1 MNTFNSL
8 DEINQHK
15 KKGFEEVFGSV
26 KPKFP
31 NKTINNDL
39 WEQLKYR
46 ARPHEVYNLDWS
58 NYNGL
63 DYGNLFLPYIKTMY
77 KGGGVWLYDGAELF
91 KGVKK
96 AKKKVFKFD
105 EQKHLISIINY
116 TYPKGVEAEY
126 KKVTVQPASH
136 EVLTFIEVKQNNT
149 VDIHFKFGKRFKTHL
164 NEAFKREG
172 KSLQISKLESN
183 VYKTNTKSIQS
194 FFKQQVTHYDMMR
207 FILDKLGVE
216 TQLNNLANY
225 NRLFSSNVIS
235 YIENFTIAGKYKPY
249 VFIEKSQYDVYLK
262 TEEPKNGNKR
272 IIPEPD
278 EMYIWLVSK
287 DYITYDTSYIK
298 VQFGTTIARDLK
310 QENITKEYIEQ
321 LILDQLKSELEQN
334 IYSTKTINKGVR
346 RGLGNAM
353 LRLWILDKLEESE
366 LNKEV
371 FKTNPSLFLSLQ
383 AADFAIGKLEA
394 VKFKEHNWNPR
405 LSNYAPFLEGNT
417 LDNAFYCGLINGFI
431 DELKAIP
438 EMISLY
444 AKISGSEKEYNA
456 FINGIKKLIDEGI
469 IKTIIEASTK
479 EYAAAIKEGNV
490 EKLYYNFGHD
500 IIQIV
505 SLLIGVFQLAKGISS
520 FVNFTKKAITYI
532 RRFGRDGIEKLKKLN
547 KKQIREVFDR
557 IETGS
562 GGFYKYKRILSRNML
577 KQEEWMS
584 CAAACVKKYADDL
597 GVNISESEIRALA
610 KTTESGTDGKQ
621 LYYAMNE
628 IFEDKN
634 IFAKSYFEDIDDLKN
649 FDSMILDSNGESFIT
664 NIGRYPNKHT
674 IIIDKIVGKD
684 VYIKDPWPLEVDEAF
699 EKGVRG
705 IELEKVFNN
714 SSKGVEAILDL
725 DDFKNLWAQGGNII
739 FKIK

>member
-116 TYPKGVEAEY
+116 TYPKGVEIEY

-136 EVLTFIEVKQNNT
+136 EVLTFIEVEQNNT

-183 VYKTNTKSIQS
+183 AYKTNTKSIQS

-216 TQLNNLANY
+216 AQLNNLANY
-225 NRLFSSNVIS
+225 NRFFSSNVIS

-249 VFIEKSQYDVYLK
+249 VFIEKSQYDVYFK

-334 IYSTKTINKGVR
+334 IYSTKTINKGVI

-405 LSNYAPFLEGNT
+405 LSNYTPFLEGNT

-479 EYAAAIKEGNV
+479 EYVAAIKEGNV

-520 FVNFTKKAITYI
+520 FVNFTKKALDFIK
-532 RRFGRDGIEKLKKLN
+532 RFGREGIEKLKKLN
-547 KKQIREVFDR
+547 KKQIKEVFDELESDNIKKGDLNYGR
-557 IETGS
+557 YGGKILNDKEIEGW
-562 GGFYKYKRILSRNML
+562 RRL
-577 KQEEWMS
+577 
-584 CAAACVKKYADDL
+584 
-597 GVNISESEIRALA
+597 
-610 KTTESGTDGKQ
+610 
-621 LYYAMNE
+621 
-628 IFEDKN
+628 
-634 IFAKSYFEDIDDLKN
+634 LKN
-649 FDSMILDSNGESFIT
+649 KF
-664 NIGRYPNKHT
+664 KA
-674 IIIDKIVGKD
+674 K
-684 VYIKDPWPLEVDEAF
+684 
-699 EKGVRG
+699 
-705 IELEKVFNN
+705 LEKVDSFSDPDVLAQFDPNTNTIKYKEGVTEYIMSHEHFHAEEMHEIGFKKYVKDASLKGTKFPDEYTDVSLTRSYKREKYVHDQIIKKGGFNN
-714 SSKGVEAILDL
+714 QEMQHNFFNLDFYAYHLEKRNIAIP
-725 DDFKNLWAQGGNII
+725 N
-739 FKIK
+739 

>member
-26 KPKFP
+26 KTKFP

-149 VDIHFKFGKRFKTHL
+149 VDIHFQFGKRFKTHL

-334 IYSTKTINKGVR
+334 IYSTKTIKKGVR

-383 AADFAIGKLEA
+383 TADFAIGKLEA

-532 RRFGRDGIEKLKKLN
+532 RRFGKESIEKLKKLN
-547 KKQIREVFDR
+547 KKQIKEVFDR
-557 IETGS
+557 QELFSKIKGKPIDLNLLKKLQKEFKKIGGEMKFDEESFNYCASREKTLKTEIEAVTLGEDLILLNKRATTSAVYEELIHARQFRS
-562 GGFYKYKRILSRNML
+562 GRFS
-577 KQEEWMS
+577 E
-584 CAAACVKKYADDL
+584 AVKKYKNNDL
-597 GVNISESEIRALA
+597 VENLMEKEAAEELIENASKFNLPKEEI
-610 KTTESGTDGKQ
+610 
-621 LYYAMNE
+621 E
-628 IFEDKN
+628 IVKDRLEFFKDR
-634 IFAKSYFEDIDDLKN
+634 LKE
-649 FDSMILDSNGESFIT
+649 LG
-664 NIGRYPNKHT
+664 Y
-674 IIIDKIVGKD
+674 
-684 VYIKDPWPLEVDEAF
+684 
-699 EKGVRG
+699 EK
-705 IELEKVFNN
+705 
-714 SSKGVEAILDL
+714 
-725 DDFKNLWAQGGNII
+725 
-739 FKIK
+739 